1 MIIQIRRAERKDCP
15 GLLQLVRELAEYEK
29 APQEVNI
36 SLEQFEEGGF
46 GPDPVWWAF
55 TAEVDGNLAGFALY
69 YIRFSTWKGKQMYLE
84 DILVSERFRG
94 NGIGSKLFER
104 LMEECREK
112 GFEYMNWQVLDWNSP
127 AIRFYEKFNGVSRN
141 DEWLNYKLKI
151 N

>member
-46 GPDPVWWAF
+46 GPDPVWGAF